1 MSNTESITPLGIKLA
16 KIINK
21 IRKDNNITYKQM
33 CLMLKNNGYEIQE
46 ANLRRLGTGVASSLP
61 VYVANG
67 LAKTFDN
74 TISSSELLNAMGLEF
89 IVDDN
94 LSDDEKA
101 LIMHIRAYPFETQ
114 STLIESLKLAIN
126 NFVKI
131 VT

>member
-1 MSNTESITPLGIKLA
+1 MSSKERSISLGMKLA
-16 KIINK
+16 TIINK
-21 IRKDNNITYKQM
+21 IRKENNITYRQM

-61 VYVANG
+61 VYVANA

-94 LSDDEKA
+94 LSDEEKA
-101 LIMHIRAYPFETQ
+101 LIMHIRAYPAETQ
-114 STLIESLKLAIN
+114 RTLIESLKLAIN
-126 NFVKI
+126 NFVKV

>member
-1 MSNTESITPLGIKLA
+1 MSSKERSISLGMKLA
-16 KIINK
+16 TIINK
-21 IRKDNNITYKQM
+21 IRKENNITYRQM

-61 VYVANG
+61 VYVANA

-94 LSDDEKA
+94 LSDEEKA
-101 LIMHIRAYPFETQ
+101 LIMHIRAYPSETQ
-114 STLIESLKLAIN
+114 RTLIESLKLAIN
-126 NFVKI
+126 NFVKV

>member
-1 MSNTESITPLGIKLA
+1 MSSKETSISLGMKLA
-16 KIINK
+16 TIINK
-21 IRKDNNITYKQM
+21 IRKENNITYRQM

-61 VYVANG
+61 VYVANA

-94 LSDDEKA
+94 LSDEEKA
-101 LIMHIRAYPFETQ
+101 LIMHIRAYPAETQ
-114 STLIESLKLAIN
+114 RTLIESLKLAIN
-126 NFVKI
+126 NFVKV

>member
-1 MSNTESITPLGIKLA
+1 MSSKETSISLGMKLA
-16 KIINK
+16 TIINK
-21 IRKDNNITYKQM
+21 IRKENNITYRQM

-61 VYVANG
+61 VYVANA

-94 LSDDEKA
+94 LSDEEKA
-101 LIMHIRAYPFETQ
+101 LIMHIRAYPAETQ
-114 STLIESLKLAIN
+114 RTLIESLKLAIN

>member
-1 MSNTESITPLGIKLA
+1 MSNTESSIPLGTKLA

-21 IRKDNNITYKQM
+21 IRKENNITYRQM
-33 CLMLKNNGYEIQE
+33 CMMLKSNGYEIQE

-61 VYVANG
+61 VYVANA
-67 LAKTFDN
+67 LATTFDN
-74 TISSSELLNAMGLEF
+74 TISSTELLNAMGLEF

-94 LSDDEKA
+94 LSDEEKS
-101 LIMHIRAYPFETQ
+101 LIMHIRAYPIETQ
-114 STLIESLKLAIN
+114 RTLIESLKLAIN